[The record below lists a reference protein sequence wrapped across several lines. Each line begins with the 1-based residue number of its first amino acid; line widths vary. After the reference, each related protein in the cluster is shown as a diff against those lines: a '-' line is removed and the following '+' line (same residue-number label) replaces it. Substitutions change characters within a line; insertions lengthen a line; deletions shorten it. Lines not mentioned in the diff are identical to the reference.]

1 MLQPE
6 GEKKKGFLDRL
17 PKMGRIS
24 QLVLVLGIF
33 LLVFIPLFIIN
44 QHQPETQAQL
54 NASLSNLQKMVSIQQ
69 TPKAQFEADLA
80 QASADTEAAK
90 AAFPDSKGVPQMLE
104 TLRKLADD
112 NDIYITATKVST
124 ATPKGGI
131 GPVLTVTLNLKG
143 QVPLF
148 QNFLLGLDTKLPT
161 SQITKVTF
169 TMATVEGEYDTATI
183 VINVQSYGGS

>member
-17 PKMGRIS
+17 PKLGRIS
-24 QLVLVLGIF
+24 QLVLVIGIF

-54 NASLSNLQKMVSIQQ
+54 NASLSNLQKIVSIQQ

>member
-17 PKMGRIS
+17 PKLGRIS
-24 QLVLVLGIF
+24 QLVLVIGIF